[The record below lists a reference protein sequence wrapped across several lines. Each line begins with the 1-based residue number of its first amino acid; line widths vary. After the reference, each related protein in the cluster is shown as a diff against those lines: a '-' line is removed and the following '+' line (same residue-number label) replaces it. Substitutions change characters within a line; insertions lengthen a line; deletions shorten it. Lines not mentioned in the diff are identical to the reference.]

1 MIHVLS
7 GDAQG
12 ARLADVF
19 RAPNAQPANTL
30 RALQRSGSQVVWPHG
45 PPGLHKDHEQ
55 PFLQGAGVLYV
66 LRCRLLDEPL
76 RGLVPVRDHVVVL
89 GEILEIMD
97 GEAEA
102 VDGAGAPRFGLLY
115 GDRHYRQL
123 SGAVMRTGSEE

>member
-7 GDAQG
+7 GDVQG

-19 RAPNAQPANTL
+19 RVGNAHPASTL
-30 RALQRSGSQVVWPHG
+30 CALQRSGSQIVWPDTR
-45 PPGLHKDHEQ
+45 PGLHKDHEQ
-55 PFLQGAGVLYV
+55 PFLRGAGVLYV

-89 GEILEIMD
+89 GEILEIID
-97 GEAEA
+97 GDAEA
-102 VDGAGAPRFGLLY
+102 VDDAGTPRFGLLY

-123 SGAVMRTGSEE
+123 SGAKLRTGSEE